1 MAWYRFTPDSL
12 HNGPLLPCCSLSAM
26 LTITFNVHLGGGAEG
41 RWWDVQYSLT
51 KHFLYCLPCSR
62 GFPALATPTYF
73 EIKTGKW
80 KKPKRKF
87 IRLCRLEFWILYMKC
102 LFKKYTIQAE
112 SVLST
117 VWEKLQNTQKT
128 SLCETSTHHFL
139 RIYIYFFSPFNKEP
153 TNSTSRKVGCFIVVD
168 LELWNDIII

>member
-1 MAWYRFTPDSL
+1 
-12 HNGPLLPCCSLSAM
+12 
-26 LTITFNVHLGGGAEG
+26 
-41 RWWDVQYSLT
+41 
-51 KHFLYCLPCSR
+51 
-62 GFPALATPTYF
+62 
-73 EIKTGKW
+73 
-80 KKPKRKF
+80 
-87 IRLCRLEFWILYMKC
+87 MKC

-168 LELWNDIII
+168 LEL